1 MTDKFRARKVTI
13 EPTPLGDGVR
23 VAYPVPTSPLCP
35 RFARAVC
42 VAPANAPMDIES
54 CSLIIEREMVTK
66 FAAFLARHGGIE
78 REPTKEETT
87 ALMQTVSDF
96 LARMQMEAM
105 ALVSD
110 ALQQTL
116 GDPNAEDG
124 EVADAISASMAEE
137 IAAARARDE
146 GRTPE
151 QAKADAEELK
161 AQLRKWA
168 NEKLRGMMGED
179 EQEGEA

>member
-1 MTDKFRARKVTI
+1 MNEKFRARKVTI

-23 VAYPVPTSPLCP
+23 VAYPVPTSPVGS

-66 FAAFLARHGGIE
+66 FASFLARHGGIE
-78 REPTKEETT
+78 REPTKEEVT

-116 GDPNAEDG
+116 GDPDAEDG
-124 EVADAISASMAEE
+124 EVADAISASMAQEM
-137 IAAARARDE
+137 AAARARDE

-151 QAKADAEELK
+151 QAKEDAERLAEK
-161 AQLRKWA
+161 LREWA
-168 NEKLRGMMGED
+168 EERLRGMMRDD